1 LDPWDYFLPFGTET
15 SGHEDWSTVQ
25 PFKAQLELLRETDA
39 QPMDIGKP
47 MDVTPET
54 GRSIPPLETNI
65 SLPLKVLLMMFLFP

>member
-1 LDPWDYFLPFGTET
+1 M
-15 SGHEDWSTVQ
+15 Q

-47 MDVTPET
+47 MDVTPEI

-65 SLPLKVLLMMFLFP
+65 SLPKGTFDVVPFP